1 MFLNLC
7 QDMEELWSFRNSQHF
22 ELICPM
28 STLPDA
34 YKGLVLGF
42 NHVQKKYC
50 VVVVWGRKVPCFFSV
65 IRLGVHIPDPT
76 LPPFTSSVFIK
87 NLSLI
92 RYMSW
97 SLYSHHCQDR
107 LSGLL

>member
-1 MFLNLC
+1 
-7 QDMEELWSFRNSQHF
+7 MEELWRLRNSQHF

-34 YKGLVLGF
+34 YKGPLLGS
-42 NHVQKKYC
+42 NHMQKKYC
-50 VVVVWGRKVPCFFSV
+50 VVVFWERKVPWFFSV
-65 IRLGVHIPDPT
+65 VRIGVHIPA
-76 LPPFTSSVFIK
+76 PPFTSPVFIK
-87 NLSLI
+87 NLSHI

-97 SLYSHHCQDR
+97 SLYSHHCQDC